1 MDTTIIEK
9 MQKTFQKI
17 AFIKQAIESGMTLEH
32 AIEAYKTQNG

>member
-17 AFIKQAIESGMTLEH
+17 AFIKNCLESGMTFQQ
-32 AIEAYKTQNG
+32 AIEASKNQNG